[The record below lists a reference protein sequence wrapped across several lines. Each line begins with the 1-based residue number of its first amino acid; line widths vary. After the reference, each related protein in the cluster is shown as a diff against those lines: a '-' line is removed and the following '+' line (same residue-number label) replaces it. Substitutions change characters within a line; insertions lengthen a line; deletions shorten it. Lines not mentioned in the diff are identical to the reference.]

1 MSSDDAK
8 NRNGNELPFQFIE
21 EKINVSNIEINC
33 VRVGDRGHG
42 GVDNIQNAVILMPGA
57 CGSSW
62 TDFRPQIEQLGNL
75 LAGYTIIA
83 WDPPGYGKSIPPVRE
98 FPIDFFHKDAKYA
111 HGLMTILGFMRYSV
125 LGWSDGG
132 ITAVIMAAKYSEH
145 VDKLVI
151 WGVNSYVLPTELE
164 LYESMTFGHI
174 LYIDRTLFKH
184 LNISRFFCPVRY
196 Y

>member
-1 MSSDDAK
+1 MSLDDAK
-8 NRNGNELPFQFIE
+8 NSNGNELPSQIIE
-21 EKINVSNIEINC
+21 EKINVESIEINC
-33 VRVGDRGHG
+33 VRVGGRGRD
-42 GVDNIQNAVILMPGA
+42 VDNIQNAIILMPGA

-75 LAGYTIIA
+75 LPGYTIIA

-111 HGLMTILGFMRYSV
+111 HGLITSLGFKRYSV

-132 ITAVIMAAKYSEH
+132 ITAVIMAANYSEH

-164 LYESMTFGHI
+164 LYESMTIGYI
-174 LYIDRTLFKH
+174 LYIDWILFINLDMSH
-184 LNISRFFCPVRY
+184 LCWPVLFY
-196 Y
+196 